1 MDTPVTVEVNAL
13 LGMREDRASLV
24 ARLEAKA
31 PSELVVLLPY
41 FFSTGSTGAEL
52 DALRAT
58 ITAIIERHLTSEMV
72 QAVNQLNAS
81 TTRLTKVG
89 WVLSAV
95 IAGASILVPL
105 YLKH

>member
-1 MDTPVTVEVNAL
+1 MNTAVPAEVSSL
-13 LGMREDRASLV
+13 LSMREDRPALV
-24 ARLEAKA
+24 ARLEAKTPA
-31 PSELVVLLPY
+31 ELTVLLPY
-41 FFSTGSTGAEL
+41 FFSTGTTGAEL

-58 ITAIIERHLTSEMV
+58 TTAIIERQLTNEMV
-72 QAVNQLNAS
+72 HAVNRLNAS

-95 IAGASILVPL
+95 IAAASILVPL